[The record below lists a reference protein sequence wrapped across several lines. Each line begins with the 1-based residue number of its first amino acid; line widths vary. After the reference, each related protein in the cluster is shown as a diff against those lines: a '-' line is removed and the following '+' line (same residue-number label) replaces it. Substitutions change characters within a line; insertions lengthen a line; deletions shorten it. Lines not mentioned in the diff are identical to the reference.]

1 MTLYLNNLSFS
12 FNEILT
18 SLFYSTY
25 HISVSFLSD
34 IFKIRGELVD
44 VFLQFAASA
53 EFLSPD
59 FFFHLLNFCF
69 IFLWFELWDYFLF
82 FLSFFF
88 FFFFVGWGPYEIFL
102 VVQMVK
108 CLSTMQETWVQSLG
122 WEDLLEKEMVTH
134 SSILAWKIP
143 WTEDPGRL
151 QSMGPQS
158 QTRLSDF
165 TFFLWKSLR
174 LVFISVALKHPD
186 NSWKYYVSWINFYLE
201 FLSLRSPEL

>member
-1 MTLYLNNLSFS
+1 M
-12 FNEILT
+12 
-18 SLFYSTY
+18 FY
-25 HISVSFLSD
+25 
-34 IFKIRGELVD
+34 
-44 VFLQFAASA
+44 
-53 EFLSPD
+53 
-59 FFFHLLNFCF
+59 
-69 IFLWFELWDYFLF
+69 FLWFELWDYFLF
-82 FLSFFF
+82 FLSF

-108 CLSTMQETWVQSLG
+108 RLSTMQETWVQSLG